1 MTTRRMLLAFGTAVF
16 LLNFVAAAVA
26 VAVNWPSQFGGVGT
40 DAGEEVLT
48 RGTAISAPPLPI
60 GILVVSLLLVWRGG
74 RLLVVGVVGIGATA
88 ALFLI
93 GGIGELTAKATAD
106 TPKAVLVVAG
116 IVWIGIALS
125 LLGLAIATFVERR
138 RFVRGARGDAGS
150 RG

>member
-1 MTTRRMLLAFGTAVF
+1 MTARTALLTFATAVV

-40 DAGEEVLT
+40 DAGEELLT
-48 RGTAISAPPLPI
+48 RGTAISAPLVPI
-60 GILVVSLLLVWRGG
+60 AILVVSLLLVWRGG
-74 RLLVVGVVGIGATA
+74 RLLVVGLVGIGATA

-93 GGIGELTAKATAD
+93 GGIGELTAEGTAD

-125 LLGLAIATFVERR
+125 LLALAIATFVERR
-138 RFVRGARGDAGS
+138 RSVRGARSEAGS
-150 RG
+150 